1 MPPALLALAISAF
14 GIGCTEFIM
23 MGLLPEV
30 AVAFHV
36 SIPTAGDLISGYAL
50 GVVVGAPLLTAAS
63 TRLSRRTVLLGL
75 MAVFTAGNL
84 FAAVA
89 QSYPMLLAARILTG
103 LPHGAL
109 FGVGSVVAAGMV
121 PSDRRA
127 RAISM
132 MFAGL
137 ALANVIGVP
146 AGTLV
151 SQHVGWRAAF
161 VLIAAIGVVSII
173 AIGMLVPRQPQSTG
187 SDLWSELATF
197 RRPQV
202 WLALAVGTFGFAGVF
217 AVYSYIEPMMTHV
230 AGYSSTSVN
239 WLLALFGVG
248 MTVGNFV
255 GGRLADRA
263 LMPSLYGTLGALGLL
278 LALFVVTAHSQVMA
292 AVTLFLIGG
301 AGMACVPII
310 QTRIMD
316 VAHGAPTLAAAANH
330 SAFNLANAAG
340 AFLGGLVIAAGF
352 GWTAPNWVGAGLA
365 GVGLALAVIS
375 GALQRRPMQS
385 ALRRSAPTRVAS
397 SLAVRS
403 DT

>member
-1 MPPALLALAISAF
+1 MPAGLLALAISAF
-14 GIGCTEFIM
+14 GIGTTEFIM
-23 MGLLPEV
+23 MGLLPEI
-30 AVAFHV
+30 AAAFHV

-63 TRLSRRTVLLGL
+63 SRLPRRTLLLGL
-75 MAVFTAGNL
+75 MALFTVGNL
-84 FAAVA
+84 FAVMA
-89 QSYPMLLAARILTG
+89 QSYTMLLAARVLTG
-103 LPHGAL
+103 LPHGAF

-121 PSDRRA
+121 PNDKRA

-137 ALANVIGVP
+137 AIANVVGVP
-146 AGTLV
+146 AGTLL

-161 VLIAAIGVVSII
+161 ALIAAIGVMSII
-173 AIGMLVPRQPQSTG
+173 AIATMLPRQPQFTG
-187 SDLWSELATF
+187 GALGSELATF

-230 AGYSSTSVN
+230 AGYSSTSVD

-248 MTVGNFV
+248 MTVGNLA

-278 LALFVVTAHSQVMA
+278 LALFVATAHNQVMA

-310 QTRIMD
+310 QTRIIN
-316 VAHGAPTLAAAANH
+316 VAQGAPTLAAAANH
-330 SAFNLANAAG
+330 SAFNLANAGG
-340 AFLGGLVIAAGF
+340 AFLGGTVIAAGF
-352 GWTAPNWVGAGLA
+352 GWTAPSWVGAGLA
-365 GVGLALAVIS
+365 GVGLALAVLS
-375 GALQRRPMQS
+375 GALDRRRTPV
-385 ALRRSAPTRVAS
+385 APAAANVAWGS
-397 SLAVRS
+397 KA
-403 DT
+403 

>member
-1 MPPALLALAISAF
+1 LPPALLALAISAF
-14 GIGCTEFIM
+14 GIGTTEFIM
-23 MGLLPEV
+23 MGLLPEI
-30 AVAFHV
+30 AAAFHV

-63 TRLSRRTVLLGL
+63 TRLSRRTVLLAL
-75 MAVFTAGNL
+75 MAVFTVGNL
-84 FAAVA
+84 LASVA
-89 QSYPMLLAARILTG
+89 PSYTMLLAARVLTG
-103 LPHGAL
+103 LPHGAM
-109 FGVGSVVAAGMV
+109 FGVGSVVAASMV
-121 PSDRRA
+121 PSNKRA
-127 RAISM
+127 TAISM

-137 ALANVIGVP
+137 AVANVVGVP
-146 AGTLV
+146 AGTLL

-161 VLIAAIGVVSII
+161 VLIAAIGVASIA
-173 AIGMLVPRQPQSTG
+173 AIWLMLPRESQSTG
-187 SDLWSELATF
+187 GTLGLELAAF

-230 AGYSSTSVN
+230 AGYSSTNVN

-248 MTVGNFV
+248 MTVGNLL

-263 LMPSLYGTLGALGLL
+263 LMPSMYGALGALGLL
-278 LALFVVTAHSQVMA
+278 LALFVVTAHNQVMA

-316 VAHGAPTLAAAANH
+316 VARGAPTLAAAANH

-340 AFLGGLVIAAGF
+340 AFLGGLVISAGF
-352 GWTAPNWVGAGLA
+352 GWTAPSWVGAGLA
-365 GVGLALAVIS
+365 GVGLALAVVS
-375 GALQRRPMQS
+375 GALDRRPTQS
-385 ALRRSAPTRVAS
+385 ALPAMSVESVSRA
-397 SLAVRS
+397 
-403 DT
+403 

>member
-1 MPPALLALAISAF
+1 
-14 GIGCTEFIM
+14 
-23 MGLLPEV
+23 
-30 AVAFHV
+30 
-36 SIPTAGDLISGYAL
+36 LISGYAL

-89 QSYPMLLAARILTG
+89 QSYPMLLAARVLTG

-173 AIGMLVPRQPQSTG
+173 AIGILVPRQPQSTG
-187 SDLWSELATF
+187 SDLGAELATF

-230 AGYSSTSVN
+230 AGYSPTSVN

-248 MTVGNFV
+248 MTVGNLV

-278 LALFVVTAHSQVMA
+278 LALFVVTAHNQVMA

-352 GWTAPNWVGAGLA
+352 GWTAPSWVGAGLA
-365 GVGLALAVIS
+365 GVGLGLAVVA
-375 GALQRRPMQS
+375 GALERRRTPSTLLATNVESVS
-385 ALRRSAPTRVAS
+385 A
-397 SLAVRS
+397 
-403 DT
+403 

>member
-1 MPPALLALAISAF
+1 LLALAISAF
-14 GIGCTEFIM
+14 GIGTTEFIM
-23 MGLLPEV
+23 MGLLPEI
-30 AVAFHV
+30 AAAFHV
-36 SIPTAGDLISGYAL
+36 SIPIAGDLISGYAL

-63 TRLSRRTVLLGL
+63 ARLSRRTVLLGL
-75 MAVFTAGNL
+75 MAVFTVGNL

-89 QSYPMLLAARILTG
+89 HSYTMLLAARVLTG
-103 LPHGAL
+103 LPHGAM

-121 PSDRRA
+121 PANKRA
-127 RAISM
+127 TAISM

-137 ALANVIGVP
+137 AVANVVGVP
-146 AGTLV
+146 AGTLL

-161 VLIAAIGVVSII
+161 VLIAAIGVVSIA
-173 AIGMLVPRQPQSTG
+173 AIWLMLPREPRSTG
-187 SDLWSELATF
+187 GALGPELATF

-239 WLLALFGVG
+239 WLLALFGIG

-263 LMPSLYGTLGALGLL
+263 LMPSLYGALGTLGLL
-278 LALFVVTAHSQVMA
+278 LALFVVTAHNQVMA

-316 VAHGAPTLAAAANH
+316 VARGAPTLAAAANH

-340 AFLGGLVIAAGF
+340 AFLGGLVITSGF
-352 GWTAPNWVGAGLA
+352 GWTAPSWVGAGLA

-375 GALQRRPMQS
+375 GALERRPTRS

-397 SLAVRS
+397 ISS
-403 DT
+403 

>member
-1 MPPALLALAISAF
+1 
-14 GIGCTEFIM
+14 
-23 MGLLPEV
+23 
-30 AVAFHV
+30 
-36 SIPTAGDLISGYAL
+36 
-50 GVVVGAPLLTAAS
+50 
-63 TRLSRRTVLLGL
+63 
-75 MAVFTAGNL
+75 
-84 FAAVA
+84 
-89 QSYPMLLAARILTG
+89 
-103 LPHGAL
+103 
-109 FGVGSVVAAGMV
+109 MV
-121 PSDRRA
+121 PANKRA
-127 RAISM
+127 TAISM

-137 ALANVIGVP
+137 AVANVVGVP
-146 AGTLV
+146 AGTLL

-161 VLIAAIGVVSII
+161 VLIAAIGVMSIA
-173 AIGMLVPRQPQSTG
+173 AIWLMLPREPRSTG
-187 SDLWSELATF
+187 GALGPELATF

-217 AVYSYIEPMMTHV
+217 AVYSYVEPMMTHV
-230 AGYSSTSVN
+230 AGYSPTSVN
-239 WLLALFGVG
+239 WLLALFGIG

-263 LMPSLYGTLGALGLL
+263 LMPSLYGALGALGLL
-278 LALFVVTAHSQVMA
+278 LALFVVTAHNQVMA

-352 GWTAPNWVGAGLA
+352 GWTAPSWVGAGLA

-375 GALQRRPMQS
+375 GALERRPTKS

-397 SLAVRS
+397 ISS
-403 DT
+403 